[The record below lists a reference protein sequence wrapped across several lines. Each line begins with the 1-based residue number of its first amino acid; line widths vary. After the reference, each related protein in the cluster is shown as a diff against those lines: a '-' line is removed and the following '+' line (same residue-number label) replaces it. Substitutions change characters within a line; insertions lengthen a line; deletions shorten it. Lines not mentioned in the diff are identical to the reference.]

1 MSHQPVLFPY
11 LVLQPGLGPAGM
23 APMLPILLS
32 ANGVQVS
39 AHGLVD
45 SGAAVSVIPHFVG
58 VQLGFDWS
66 QQTITMP
73 LTGTLAAVPARLVV
87 LDLTVPG
94 FTPVQMG
101 FAWANI
107 DTVPLLLG
115 QMTFFHEFDVYFFR
129 RRGLF
134 QIELAQGP

>member
-1 MSHQPVLFPY
+1 
-11 LVLQPGLGPAGM
+11 
-23 APMLPILLS
+23 
-32 ANGVQVS
+32 
-39 AHGLVD
+39 
-45 SGAAVSVIPHFVG
+45 
-58 VQLGFDWS
+58 
-66 QQTITMP
+66 
-73 LTGTLAAVPARLVV
+73 
-87 LDLTVPG
+87 
-94 FTPVQMG
+94 MG